1 MDTDTIVKK
10 NKTTKSEH
18 RQVVEFWSDE
28 VKSARGMRP
37 IITGAD
43 AKNLK
48 RVLDAGI
55 QRTALEQAAMYY
67 LYHPSFKTFSPALST
82 FLSAGVINAI
92 LNRKQ
97 NDANFW
103 KDMDGILQRRGK
115 QGAGKMTFMEQLDI
129 LRAKLA
135 KEQLDEKRIKTF
147 DSVFDKKIKQRL
159 GYEREIA

>member
-10 NKTTKSEH
+10 NKATKSEH

-28 VKSARGMRP
+28 VKIARGIRP

-55 QRTALEQAAMYY
+55 QRTALEQGALYY
-67 LYHPSFKTFSPALST
+67 LYHPSFKTFSPSLST

-103 KDMDGILQRRGK
+103 KDMDAILGRRGK
-115 QGAGKMTFMEQLDI
+115 PAASKTNLAEQLAE

-135 KEQLDEKRIKTF
+135 EKL
-147 DSVFDKKIKQRL
+147 SVRPRL